1 MIRTRAAAP
10 LALALAASW
19 AAACSGG
26 GSAYRAGSSTA
37 PAAETAATPAM
48 PGAAEAGEPL
58 ADRPGLGTEFGE
70 QVRSSVVEQPFE
82 RASSEPFALVAL
94 HYNDAEG
101 IEAQARSRGGA
112 LAPVSASTPQGGI
125 SIALTDESGNSLPG
139 FEAPAGAPQ
148 ADRSAPRLGELVGAP
163 GRAYVVGQAGQRYD
177 IRITNHTDGRYEVVA
192 SVDGLDVIDGRPASP
207 GKRGYVVPPRGTLTI
222 DGFRTSD
229 DSVAAFRFGAVRDS
243 YAART
248 GDDRNVGV
256 IGFAF
261 FAELGSQWSSDEIGL
276 RESADPFPD
285 RYAAPPP

>member
-26 GSAYRAGSSTA
+26 NSAYRASSPSA
-37 PAAETAATPAM
+37 PAAETAATTEM
-48 PGAAEAGEPL
+48 SAAGGEAGEPL

-70 QVRSSVVEQPFE
+70 QVRSSVVNEPFE
-82 RASSEPFALVAL
+82 RAASEPFALVAV
-94 HYNDAEG
+94 HYNDAAG
-101 IEAQARSRGGA
+101 IEAQARSRGGV
-112 LAPVSASTPQGGI
+112 LSPVTASTPQGGI
-125 SIALTDESGNSLPG
+125 SIALTDEAGNPLPG
-139 FEAPAGAPQ
+139 FE
-148 ADRSAPRLGELVGAP
+148 AP

-177 IRITNHTDGRYEVVA
+177 IRIVNHTDGRYEVVA
-192 SVDGLDVIDGRPASP
+192 SVDGLDVIDGRPGSFS
-207 GKRGYVVPPRGTLTI
+207 KRGYIVPPRGTLTI

-243 YAART
+243 YASRT

-256 IGFAF
+256 VGFAF
-261 FAELGSQWSSDEIGL
+261 FAELGSEWSSDEIGL

>member
-26 GSAYRAGSSTA
+26 NSAYRASSPSA
-37 PAAETAATPAM
+37 PAAETAATTAM
-48 PGAAEAGEPL
+48 PGAGGEPL

-70 QVRSSVVEQPFE
+70 QVRSSVVNEPFE
-82 RASSEPFALVAL
+82 RAASEPFALVAL
-94 HYNDAEG
+94 HYNDAAG
-101 IEAQARSRGGA
+101 VEAQARSRGGV
-112 LAPVSASTPQGGI
+112 LSHFTASTPQGGI
-125 SIALTDESGNSLPG
+125 AITLTDEAGNPLPG
-139 FEAPAGAPQ
+139 FE
-148 ADRSAPRLGELVGAP
+148 AP
-163 GRAYVVGQAGQRYD
+163 GRAYVVGRAGQRYD

-192 SVDGLDVIDGRPASP
+192 SVDGLDVIDGRPGST
-207 GKRGYVVPPRGTLTI
+207 GKRGYIVQPRGTLTI

-261 FAELGSQWSSDEIGL
+261 FAERGSEWISDEIGL